1 MGSRWDW
8 RILSD
13 QLYHLGIGIIYFL
26 LVPLVVSLVSTTHS
40 NLSAPF
46 YCFWWGKKH
55 VPSQSAF
62 SYIKHKPSP
71 MNLIQ
76 DNSCLS
82 WEFVIVKDGFVQTL
96 ETGVLEKGCAA
107 LRRVPGNMESII
119 NLNSFKQ
126 KHNKSPAW
134 LQHQDNFNKNKWPQF
149 SKTMWIDSRKL
160 YTLEYCNIWLYK
172 IHLP

>member
-1 MGSRWDW
+1 M
-8 RILSD
+8 IA
-13 QLYHLGIGIIYFL
+13 
-26 LVPLVVSLVSTTHS
+26 LVSTTHS
-40 NLSAPF
+40 QLSAPF
-46 YCFWWGKKH
+46 GCFWWGKKH
-55 VPSQSAF
+55 VPSHNAF
-62 SYIKHKPSP
+62 SYSKQKLVVGFSPIEKYYSQNGIISPNSGENKKCLKPPPRQKPSP

-107 LRRVPGNMESII
+107 LGRVPGNMESIV

-134 LQHQDNFNKNKWPQF
+134 LQHQDNFNKKHGHNF
-149 SKTMWIDSRKL
+149 RKPC
-160 YTLEYCNIWLYK
+160 E
-172 IHLP
+172 